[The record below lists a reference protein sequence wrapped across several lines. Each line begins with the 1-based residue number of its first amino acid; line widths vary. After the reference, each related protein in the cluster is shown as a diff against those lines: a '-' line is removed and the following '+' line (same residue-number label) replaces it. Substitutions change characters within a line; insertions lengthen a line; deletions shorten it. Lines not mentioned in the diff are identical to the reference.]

1 MSTDEKLNYMIGC
14 LQVTKDEMDHMAE
27 HLILEPERYDNEEQR
42 EKYWNYIRK
51 DGMPNKSLVTD
62 NLRNV
67 ARMAFKLAREIE
79 HGR

>member
-1 MSTDEKLNYMIGC
+1 MNTDEKLNYMIGC
-14 LQVTKDEMDHMAE
+14 LQVAKDELDHMSE
-27 HLILEPERYDNEEQR
+27 DLTLTPEDYSDEQAVR
-42 EKYWNYIRK
+42 KYHAYVERN
-51 DGMPNKSLVTD
+51 GMPNKSLVTD

>member
-1 MSTDEKLNYMIGC
+1 MIGC
-14 LQVTKDEMDHMAE
+14 LQVAKDELAHMSE
-27 HLILEPERYDNEEQR
+27 DLTLTPEDYGDEQAVR
-42 EKYWNYIRK
+42 KYHAYIERN
-51 DGMPNKSLVTD
+51 GMPNKSLVTD

>member
-1 MSTDEKLNYMIGC
+1 MNTDEKLNYMSGC
-14 LQVTKDEMDHMAE
+14 LQAAKDEIDHMTEDLA
-27 HLILEPERYDNEEQR
+27 LTPEDYGDEQAVR
-42 EKYWNYIRK
+42 KYHAYIERN
-51 DGMPNKSLVTD
+51 GMPNKSLVTD